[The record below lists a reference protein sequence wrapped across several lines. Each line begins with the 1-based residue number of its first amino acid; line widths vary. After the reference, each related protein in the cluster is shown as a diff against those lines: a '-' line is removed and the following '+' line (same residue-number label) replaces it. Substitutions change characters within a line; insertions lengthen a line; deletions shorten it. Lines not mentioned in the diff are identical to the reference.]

1 MKTTRTDSYRVSE
14 RVVLTP
20 GVVFRASGG
29 PYYRLADGTR
39 ASLAA
44 RGPFTFVAC
53 VRRGK
58 CVVIEA
64 LDKAGAFAPLHV
76 EGRRRR
82 VTPSLMPR
90 PYVIK
95 GTVRKKVRK

>member
-29 PYYRLADGTR
+29 PYWKQADGTR

-44 RGPFTFVAC
+44 RGPFRFVAC
-53 VRRGK
+53 VKRGT

-64 LDKAGAFAPLHV
+64 LDKDGAFAPLHV

-82 VTPSLMPR
+82 VSSSLVPR

-95 GTVRKKVRK
+95 GTVRKRVKR